1 MTNPIE
7 NKSSPPSSQRLQFYG
22 GMWGLMIPFLV
33 LFAGIIAL
41 ALTGNALPD
50 AFWVPTLAAILLAIA
65 LAKNKEA
72 CANSLVKGMA
82 SEMVAIMLMAWF
94 LAGVVGQIMKSTG
107 LIEGLVWLTTSI
119 GLEGRYFPAIT
130 FLIGSL
136 ISTAT
141 GTALGTVIALTPVL
155 YPVGVA
161 IGANPA
167 VMLASIVSAGYFG
180 DNLAPISDTTIA
192 SAYTQGVDV
201 SVVVKSRLK
210 YALIAAAFAATL
222 FVIFGGSGAAPTAEK
237 VVLGSPKGLI
247 MLLAPALLIGMMY
260 RGKHLIV
267 SLVFTVAF
275 GLALG
280 LVMGQIG
287 LSDIFNV
294 DMNTFSSHGI
304 IVDGMM
310 GLVGIV
316 VFALL
321 LMALVRLLEDG
332 GFFEFLIDKL
342 SKYTDTPRSAE
353 LVVYLINIVLS
364 ILTVANTIVIV
375 MEGPLAKKILVE
387 KHGIAR
393 DRSANILDCTACG
406 AMCLIPYGFAPLLAY
421 QFATSSG
428 AVVAG
433 SVVDVCLYSFHGYA
447 LLLVMLISILSGWS
461 RKFEPELKVSK

>member
-1 MTNPIE
+1 MTQTME
-7 NKSSPPSSQRLQFYG
+7 NKTPQNEKKYLEFYG
-22 GMWGLMIPFLV
+22 GMWGLMIPFIV
-33 LFAGIIAL
+33 LFVGIIIL

-65 LAKNKEA
+65 FAKDKEA

-82 SEMVAIMLMAWF
+82 SEMVVIMLMAWF

-119 GLEGRYFPAIT
+119 GLQGRYFPAIT

-161 IGANPA
+161 IGAHPA

-210 YALIAAAFAATL
+210 YSLIAATFATVL
-222 FVIFGGSGAAPTAEK
+222 FVIFGGSGAEATGEK
-237 VVLGSPKGLI
+237 VVLGSPRGLI

-275 GLALG
+275 GLVLG

-287 LSDIFNV
+287 FSDIFYV

-342 SKYTDTPRSAE
+342 SRYTETPRSAE

-393 DRSANILDCTACG
+393 DRSANILDATSCG

-428 AVVAG
+428 AAVAG
-433 SVVDVCLYSFHGYA
+433 SVIDVCLYSFHGYG
-447 LLLVMLISILSGWS
+447 LLLVMLFSILTGWS
-461 RKFEPELKVSK
+461 RKFEPELKVSP

>member
-1 MTNPIE
+1 ME
-7 NKSSPPSSQRLQFYG
+7 NNSVAGDVKTKRLEFYG
-22 GMWGLMIPFLV
+22 GMWGLMIPFIV
-33 LFAGIIAL
+33 LFVGIITL

-50 AFWVPTLAAILLAIA
+50 AFWVPTLAAILLAIVM
-65 LAKNKEA
+65 AKNKEA

-119 GLEGRYFPAIT
+119 GLQGRYFPAIT

-210 YALIAAAFAATL
+210 YALMAAAFATVL
-222 FVIFGGSGAAPTAEK
+222 FVIFGGSGAEPTAEK

-247 MLLAPALLIGMMY
+247 MLLAPALLITMMY

-275 GLALG
+275 GLVLG
-280 LVMGQIG
+280 LIMGQIG
-287 LSDIFNV
+287 WSDIFNV
-294 DMNTFSSHGI
+294 DMNTFTSHGI

-332 GFFEFLIDKL
+332 GFFEFLIGKL
-342 SKYTDTPRSAE
+342 SRYTETPRSSE
-353 LVVYLINIVLS
+353 LVVYIINIVLS

-393 DRSANILDCTACG
+393 DRSANILDCTSCG

-428 AVVAG
+428 AVVSG
-433 SVVDVCLYSFHGYA
+433 SVIDVCLYSFHGYG
-447 LLLVMLISILSGWS
+447 LLLIMLFSILTGWS
-461 RKFEPELKVSK
+461 RKFEPHLKVSK